1 MRKATHRKTAFAASL
16 ITAAALSVGMA
27 AAGATGA
34 KRADQ
39 ITLSMVTLAN
49 QQTAWQ
55 VLIPN
60 FERVYPN
67 IKVNISYAA
76 NNTQLYQLETTQLA
90 AGNAPDILAAT
101 PGQGTPNAVSTL
113 AKAGYLAPMI
123 GKPWAKRL
131 VAPVTSRDKV
141 GKALYA
147 YTPGIGLYGV
157 FTNDTLF
164 KKLGLK
170 VPQTFKQVLD
180 VCAKAKAAGVTA
192 WLFGGSDQSGPLVL
206 TMDIAVADVY
216 AKDPHWKAER
226 EAGKVTFA
234 GTQGWRQS
242 LQQFIDMNNAGCF
255 QAGVAGTA
263 NTAALSLFAQGQGLM
278 WFGVSGQ
285 KGALDAGNPS
295 FTYSIRPV

>member
-1 MRKATHRKTAFAASL
+1 
-16 ITAAALSVGMA
+16 MA

-170 VPQTFKQVLD
+170 VPQTSSRSSTSVRRRRRRVSPRGSSAD
-180 VCAKAKAAGVTA
+180 PTSRDRSSSRWTSPSRMSTRRTRTGRPSARRARSPSPARRAGASHSSSSST
-192 WLFGGSDQSGPLVL
+192 
-206 TMDIAVADVY
+206 
-216 AKDPHWKAER
+216 
-226 EAGKVTFA
+226 
-234 GTQGWRQS
+234 
-242 LQQFIDMNNAGCF
+242 
-255 QAGVAGTA
+255 
-263 NTAALSLFAQGQGLM
+263 
-278 WFGVSGQ
+278 
-285 KGALDAGNPS
+285 
-295 FTYSIRPV
+295 